1 MTTTEEKLIEVL
13 NKAWMGGIA
22 VQSQFFRDNPSYVAL
37 AASEGL
43 ITTILTRDSFGGIW
57 RITPRGCARLFETTQ
72 SVKDDNKEII

>member
-1 MTTTEEKLIEVL
+1 MATTGKKLIEVL

-43 ITTILTRDSFGGIW
+43 ITTVISKRSFGGVW
-57 RITPRGCARLFETTQ
+57 RITPKGCARLFETIQ
-72 SVKDDNKEII
+72 KETI